1 MPFNVLS
8 ILWSVYLFSLSS
20 FQALCGTKVEVPTL
34 EGEKRVLRIK
44 EIIKPN
50 FVHKIQGL
58 GLPLPKDPTK
68 KGDLIVAFEIK
79 FPEYLSDSAKS
90 ILRDILP

>member
-1 MPFNVLS
+1 MFH
-8 ILWSVYLFSLSS
+8 ILIIFF